1 MSRRERSWGW
11 VAARTVAGA
20 ACAAL
25 LVACEASPTG
35 SLGDPQSARGPED
48 LVEAYRI
55 DAARLAVR
63 DVRSRSASPLPPV
76 EVQPAVAAA
85 FQDAL
90 LAVRALDHPAR
101 DSVTELYEIHTFP
114 EPPLREIIVGLRR
127 GSRLASAWEAGRRR
141 TGEPAADALID
152 RYGLTL
158 VTYRSYTHSSPW
170 AVLRA
175 AQELDAGALALR
187 FRAVP
192 GVEYAEGN
200 GVVGDGND
208 IRSRTEEGAL
218 ILDYSVGFG
227 DCPAGC
233 LGRHTWSFR
242 IRNGVAEFVGSSGA
256 RPPPPGTGS

>member
-1 MSRRERSWGW
+1 MSRRKGKGGAFTGRAAAGLTC
-11 VAARTVAGA
+11 VAMLA
-20 ACAAL
+20 
-25 LVACEASPTG
+25 ACEALPTG
-35 SLGDPQSARGPED
+35 SVGDPQSSRGPEE
-48 LVEAYRI
+48 LSEAYRI

-63 DVRSRSASPLPPV
+63 NVRSRSASPLPPV
-76 EVQPAVAAA
+76 EVQPAIANA
-85 FQDAL
+85 FHDAL

-114 EPPLREIIVGLRR
+114 EPPLREVIVGLRP
-127 GSRLASAWEAGRRR
+127 GSRLASAWEAGRTR

-158 VTYRSYTHSSPW
+158 VTYRSYTHSPPW

-192 GVEYAEGN
+192 GVEYAEAN
-200 GVVGDGND
+200 GVAGDGND
-208 IRSRTEEGAL
+208 IRSRNEDGAL
-218 ILDYSVGFG
+218 VLDFSVGFG

-233 LGRHTWSFR
+233 IGRHTWSFR
-242 IRNGVAEFVGSSGA
+242 VRNGVAEFLGSSGPL
-256 RPPPPGTGS
+256 PPAP